1 MLGFTGRRRQGMAL
15 ALNDNSCVLIHG
27 AGWSPGLLKRRSSQ
41 WEDPRRYQMIVSTLI
56 RWFLS
61 AKEPRNFITKRGC
74 LPIAILVTKD
84 VPLSMNRGDTE
95 RFRAFQRSIGLLDLK
110 LQSFANAIRQL
121 GSSVGLL
128 DSTTCIQERLPQ
140 ILRLFRENASRLFKT
155 GVVMQDPDAQAHTSQ
170 RYERR
175 SDSWRETRRQSLAL
189 SAGSLNI
196 NTFPSQ
202 LKSLATDLITFVDR
216 LNDVPE
222 FVDTAVHTTHGPVVE
237 SCRAFA
243 GDLQYRA
250 DCLSEFE
257 DKLDD
262 IAVVRHINELTGDI
276 GSQADH
282 LMNALHGFIEV
293 GIPAI
298 LYSQERTATNLQN
311 LSAVATFF
319 SAVTATTIQVQLG
332 IYATRNR
339 TDFYNIYLMPC
350 GSVAMNAQLAYHL
363 FSYSSAQPPAVNAI
377 VTAFTAFTSFTLLC
391 VGMWF
396 AFERLTYSRTQGR
409 RWLLQIIDDGIK
421 DLWKAKS
428 LVGASLRFIYNVY
441 IRWKNITRGVG
452 GICFRVVRRNRSSA
466 PSDLQDNTKADEEAQ
481 RDEVQYG
488 AMPENPI
495 VGECSRSKPPRRRY
509 PWPVRT
515 ESRGQNQPTKPASVS
530 LDNQTS
536 GDVTM
541 SLNHPMALSPTSAI
555 PSVTYVA
562 QGERRFSRQLN
573 AIRAGLF
580 QRSLVGTQDFL
591 VDVGVGMP
599 KLRTQLVLKLP
610 SHHIGQVG
618 HLQFSPDGQSFATC
632 SWDRAAYVWKIQNEE
647 PGNSTEFKM
656 LGRLVHPGMPDGT
669 DIGRVIW
676 SPSGQQLV
684 TQYRGSIALW
694 NPMKNMY
701 YQKHAVRRQH
711 VQSVVWMPSG
721 SGFLSTE
728 WIPSLEI
735 QSREPISQAA
745 ALRGSELVKFDVTG
759 RQVASQT
766 YKLYWLQVWDLAI
779 MPDEKRVVTV
789 ASLVQSQNEYRPI
802 NTDHQKRILVYNLET
817 GTTESQ
823 MPLMVDVR
831 GIMLGKT
838 GTIDRALVS
847 YENNVP
853 QAWHIEQDNPEK
865 TSRLKLIKTYY
876 PKYSTSYYVSLLWS
890 LQGSATLGHLAE
902 IPVYLQHREVSG
914 EICIWDLPTG
924 NLIHTHFVPSSQE
937 FTGLAQNPK
946 PAGNNFMFASA
957 MTDGTVNI
965 WITATEPT
973 SSTSS
978 NTGSASK
985 IT

>member
-27 AGWSPGLLKRRSSQ
+27 AGWSPGLLKRRSSV
-41 WEDPRRYQMIVSTLI
+41 RTVSSEFGDVAVGGPEKI
-56 RWFLS
+56 S
-61 AKEPRNFITKRGC
+61 DDCQHRGC

-311 LSAVATFF
+311 LSAVSLTF
-319 SAVTATTIQVQLG
+319 SIA
-332 IYATRNR
+332 
-339 TDFYNIYLMPC
+339 
-350 GSVAMNAQLAYHL
+350 SAMNAQLAYHL

-428 LVGASLRFIYNVY
+428 LVGASLRFIYNAY

-515 ESRGQNQPTKPASVS
+515 ESGGQNQPTKPASVS

-562 QGERRFSRQLN
+562 QGERRFSRQVGSGLN

-632 SWDRAAYVWKIQNEE
+632 SWDRAAYVWKIQKEE

-694 NPMKNMY
+694 NPMK
-701 YQKHAVRRQH
+701 
-711 VQSVVWMPSG
+711 
-721 SGFLSTE
+721 
-728 WIPSLEI
+728 
-735 QSREPISQAA
+735 
-745 ALRGSELVKFDVTG
+745 DVTG

-802 NTDHQKRILVYNLET
+802 NTEHQKRILVYNLET

-823 MPLMVDVR
+823 MPLMADVR

-865 TSRLKLIKTYY
+865 TSRLKLIK
-876 PKYSTSYYVSLLWS
+876 
-890 LQGSATLGHLAE
+890 
-902 IPVYLQHREVSG
+902 
-914 EICIWDLPTG
+914 
-924 NLIHTHFVPSSQE
+924 
-937 FTGLAQNPK
+937 
-946 PAGNNFMFASA
+946 
-957 MTDGTVNI
+957 
-965 WITATEPT
+965 
-973 SSTSS
+973 
-978 NTGSASK
+978 SASLNLCRN
-985 IT
+985 

>member
-1 MLGFTGRRRQGMAL
+1 
-15 ALNDNSCVLIHG
+15 
-27 AGWSPGLLKRRSSQ
+27 
-41 WEDPRRYQMIVSTLI
+41 MIVSTLI

-189 SAGSLNI
+189 SAGSLNT

-319 SAVTATTIQVQLG
+319 SAVTATTIQYSYEKQDGFLQHLLNALW
-332 IYATRNR
+332 ISSLTFSIA
-339 TDFYNIYLMPC
+339 
-350 GSVAMNAQLAYHL
+350 SAMNAQLAYHL

-377 VTAFTAFTSFTLLC
+377 VTAFTAFTSLTLLC

-409 RWLLQIIDDGIK
+409 RWLLQIIDDDIK

-428 LVGASLRFIYNVY
+428 LVGASLRFIYNAY

-495 VGECSRSKPPRRRY
+495 VGERSRSKPPRRRY

-515 ESRGQNQPTKPASVS
+515 ESGGQNQPTKPASVS

-573 AIRAGLF
+573 AIRAG
-580 QRSLVGTQDFL
+580 D
-591 VDVGVGMP
+591 
-599 KLRTQLVLKLP
+599 
-610 SHHIGQVG
+610 
-618 HLQFSPDGQSFATC
+618 
-632 SWDRAAYVWKIQNEE
+632 
-647 PGNSTEFKM
+647 
-656 LGRLVHPGMPDGT
+656 
-669 DIGRVIW
+669 
-676 SPSGQQLV
+676 
-684 TQYRGSIALW
+684 
-694 NPMKNMY
+694 
-701 YQKHAVRRQH
+701 
-711 VQSVVWMPSG
+711 
-721 SGFLSTE
+721 
-728 WIPSLEI
+728 
-735 QSREPISQAA
+735 
-745 ALRGSELVKFDVTG
+745 
-759 RQVASQT
+759 
-766 YKLYWLQVWDLAI
+766 
-779 MPDEKRVVTV
+779 
-789 ASLVQSQNEYRPI
+789 
-802 NTDHQKRILVYNLET
+802 
-817 GTTESQ
+817 
-823 MPLMVDVR
+823 
-831 GIMLGKT
+831 
-838 GTIDRALVS
+838 
-847 YENNVP
+847 
-853 QAWHIEQDNPEK
+853 
-865 TSRLKLIKTYY
+865 
-876 PKYSTSYYVSLLWS
+876 
-890 LQGSATLGHLAE
+890 
-902 IPVYLQHREVSG
+902 
-914 EICIWDLPTG
+914 
-924 NLIHTHFVPSSQE
+924 
-937 FTGLAQNPK
+937 
-946 PAGNNFMFASA
+946 
-957 MTDGTVNI
+957 
-965 WITATEPT
+965 
-973 SSTSS
+973 
-978 NTGSASK
+978 
-985 IT
+985 